1 MHAFCPTAD
10 WSTRDYLIETRNGLG
25 IHRPVKTVTCMLVIG
40 PRLGNAPP
48 VARNRHYR
56 LASLSTK
63 QMVSNECHK
72 RERQVN
78 QNHASGSDNFNG
90 AEEVQM
96 HMLVAQTVDLQT
108 AQCNLQIV

>member
-1 MHAFCPTAD
+1 
-10 WSTRDYLIETRNGLG
+10 
-25 IHRPVKTVTCMLVIG
+25 MLVIG

-48 VARNRHYR
+48 AARNRHYR

-78 QNHASGSDNFNG
+78 QSHALGSDNFNSV
-90 AEEVQM
+90 EEVQM

-108 AQCNLQIV
+108 AQCYL